1 MDPVI
6 IGLLCGAVGL
16 FTGVASMLA
25 FRASERSRTVDL
37 TVGEPTLAPGA
48 AEVLSV
54 VGRAYAVVDD
64 VDGVVRANPA
74 AYALGLVRG
83 HSLVQ
88 DQLRELTRTVRADGV
103 IVERRMELPRGP
115 LGQSS
120 LVVELRVAPLDE
132 EYILIL
138 ADDRTDVTR
147 TEAMRHDFVVNVSHE
162 LKTPVGAISLLSEAI
177 GDAAED
183 EEAVRRFAARL
194 GVESRRLSALVQ
206 DIIEFSRLQAKDVV
220 QDGGPVDLN
229 AVVADA
235 VDRLRLT
242 AEDRGIALRVG
253 GRVDAVVHGDQDQLM
268 TAVRNLVD
276 NAVRY
281 SPEGTTVGIGLS
293 SVDGLAQVTVTDQG
307 IGISPE
313 EQERVFERF
322 YRVDAARSRQ
332 TGGTGLGLSIVK
344 HVVINHGGEVTL
356 WSQPGRGSTFTI
368 RLPEWGDGVAV
379 DGAPGAAHVTERRG
393 HRVTASAAPPDPEGD
408 ERMSRILIVED
419 EESFSDPLSYLLEK
433 EGFEV
438 TVAADGNEALSVF
451 ERDSADLI
459 LLDLMLPGMSG
470 TEVCRQVRQRSNVP
484 VIMLTAKDSEID
496 KVVGLELGAD
506 DYVTKPYSSRE
517 LVARVRAVLRR
528 QGEQEEP
535 MSATISAGPVRMD
548 VERHV
553 VSVDGEQVSLPLKE
567 FELLEM
573 LLRNAGRVLTR
584 GQLIDRVWGSDY
596 VGDTKTLDVHVK
608 RLRSKI
614 EPDPSSPR
622 YLVTVRGLGYKF
634 EA

>member
-1 MDPVI
+1 M
-6 IGLLCGAVGL
+6 
-16 FTGVASMLA
+16 
-25 FRASERSRTVDL
+25 
-37 TVGEPTLAPGA
+37 
-48 AEVLSV
+48 
-54 VGRAYAVVDD
+54 
-64 VDGVVRANPA
+64 
-74 AYALGLVRG
+74 
-83 HSLVQ
+83 
-88 DQLRELTRTVRADGV
+88 
-103 IVERRMELPRGP
+103 
-115 LGQSS
+115 
-120 LVVELRVAPLDE
+120 
-132 EYILIL
+132 
-138 ADDRTDVTR
+138 TR

-393 HRVTASAAPPDPEGD
+393 HRVTASAAPPT
-408 ERMSRILIVED
+408 R
-419 EESFSDPLSYLLEK
+419 K
-433 EGFEV
+433 E
-438 TVAADGNEALSVF
+438 T
-451 ERDSADLI
+451 SA
-459 LLDLMLPGMSG
+459 
-470 TEVCRQVRQRSNVP
+470 
-484 VIMLTAKDSEID
+484 
-496 KVVGLELGAD
+496 
-506 DYVTKPYSSRE
+506 
-517 LVARVRAVLRR
+517 
-528 QGEQEEP
+528 
-535 MSATISAGPVRMD
+535 
-548 VERHV
+548 
-553 VSVDGEQVSLPLKE
+553 
-567 FELLEM
+567 
-573 LLRNAGRVLTR
+573 
-584 GQLIDRVWGSDY
+584 
-596 VGDTKTLDVHVK
+596 
-608 RLRSKI
+608 
-614 EPDPSSPR
+614 
-622 YLVTVRGLGYKF
+622 
-634 EA
+634 